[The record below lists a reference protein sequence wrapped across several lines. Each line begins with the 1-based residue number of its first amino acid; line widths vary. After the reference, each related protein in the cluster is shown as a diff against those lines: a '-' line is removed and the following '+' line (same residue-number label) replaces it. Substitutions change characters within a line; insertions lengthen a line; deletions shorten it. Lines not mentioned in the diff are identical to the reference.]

1 MKEDKNKT
9 VVDQF
14 LDEVCEIWERRKIY
28 NVDDLYEKAVKV
40 IESCEKV
47 QEQAELLKEWV
58 ECVRKNLARQI
69 NPKNPQK

>member
-1 MKEDKNKT
+1 MTEKDKT
-9 VVDQF
+9 IVDQF

-47 QEQAELLKEWV
+47 QEQARQLNEWIK
-58 ECVRKNLARQI
+58 CVQKNLT
-69 NPKNPQK
+69 KKVEK

>member
-40 IESCEKV
+40 VESCEKV
-47 QEQAELLKEWV
+47 QKQAELLKEWV

-69 NPKNPQK
+69 NPKNPKK